1 MTPTWEVA
9 EADGEVKPVKQ
20 VPSPPVHF
28 TENTPKVPSHALF
41 REKQDDK
48 LARQK
53 KIPPLVSIKPHL
65 HTMPTW
71 KNPKRDQSFQP
82 VAKQGKIPP
91 LIPVKTHSPA
101 ECLPKFYLEG
111 GAEWGSESFEYND
124 KHTSYF
130 T

>member
-71 KNPKRDQSFQP
+71 KN
-82 VAKQGKIPP
+82 AKETKASNQLLNRAKYH
-91 LIPVKTHSPA
+91 L
-101 ECLPKFYLEG
+101 
-111 GAEWGSESFEYND
+111 
-124 KHTSYF
+124 
-130 T
+130 